1 MRAANEQ
8 FPFSFTKNP
17 FGYGVQVSLP
27 VFNGFRREQNIQS
40 ATASRNE
47 ARYRVRAQ
55 ELQLTTDVTSAYRNL
70 LTQYQLVQLQEQNR
84 ATAQQ
89 ALELAQER
97 YRVGASTFLDVSQA
111 RTEFETAGQSLI
123 NAIYDFHKF
132 YAALEQAVG
141 RPLR

>member
-1 MRAANEQ
+1 M
-8 FPFSFTKNP
+8 
-17 FGYGVQVSLP
+17 
-27 VFNGFRREQNIQS
+27 
-40 ATASRNE
+40 
-47 ARYRVRAQ
+47 
-55 ELQLTTDVTSAYRNL
+55 
-70 LTQYQLVQLQEQNR
+70 VQLQEQNR

-97 YRVGASTFLDVSQA
+97 YRVGASTFIEVSQA
-111 RTEFETAGQSLI
+111 RTEFETAGQALI